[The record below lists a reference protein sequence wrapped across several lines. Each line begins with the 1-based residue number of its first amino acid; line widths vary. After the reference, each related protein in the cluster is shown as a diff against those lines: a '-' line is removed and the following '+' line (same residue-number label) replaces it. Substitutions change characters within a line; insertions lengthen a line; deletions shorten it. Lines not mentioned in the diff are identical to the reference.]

1 MPRPLTSPSP
11 LLRALIRAWA
21 VAAVWGGLA
30 MTPTL
35 AQAGLRPATHE
46 EPDTL
51 APKLTAGPEP
61 RQRWVAAAST
71 PATDEAPRLRA
82 ELARVNV
89 EIDALKRAE
98 RGTRDEARLRARLA
112 DAEALARRLT
122 TLERNAGTPPVA
134 PAAVPPS
141 APTVAAAPGDGP
153 SEWDAKADILAD
165 RSRRVAAAAAA
176 LETRLGS
183 LERRQ
188 ELKRRAGQLE
198 HDPFAAFE
206 TSKRH
211 VVVNGPLVANAPSS
225 PTLSSS
231 DSAAHSPQSGGD
243 RGSPITTGNQP
254 PSGGTQLTGEGTKGA
269 TPAANGPPSVLTPPP
284 AGVESSP
291 VLSLQLRDALDPG
304 TLSDIRRLE
313 GTGQSAD
320 RLRAYARAIAALK
333 AQQATL
339 DAEAASLRAKAHAD
353 GSP

>member
-1 MPRPLTSPSP
+1 MSRSSPSPSP
-11 LLRALIRAWA
+11 LLRALTGAWA

-30 MTPTL
+30 MTPVGTAQGAQLPSRKVTPIPQTL
-35 AQAGLRPATHE
+35 NLR
-46 EPDTL
+46 
-51 APKLTAGPEP
+51 
-61 RQRWVAAAST
+61 VAAATT
-71 PATDEAPRLRA
+71 PATDEAAQLRA

-122 TLERNAGTPPVA
+122 TLERNAGTPTPAA
-134 PAAVPPS
+134 PAVP
-141 APTVAAAPGDGP
+141 APASHVAAAPGDGP

-165 RSRRVAAAAAA
+165 RSRRVAAATAA
-176 LETRLGS
+176 LESRLGS

-211 VVVNGPLVANAPSS
+211 VVVNGPLVGNAPLNAPASN
-225 PTLSSS
+225 S
-231 DSAAHSPQSGGD
+231 DSAAHNATPQNAGGAERGAPGAANQGPVSG
-243 RGSPITTGNQP
+243 TTLSND
-254 PSGGTQLTGEGTKGA
+254 STKGA
-269 TPAANGPPSVLTPPP
+269 TPAAGGPPSILTPSP
-284 AGVESSP
+284 AAVESSP
-291 VLSLQLRDALDPG
+291 VLSLQLRDALDPA
-304 TLSDIRRLE
+304 TLGDIRRLE
-313 GTGQSAD
+313 GTGQGAD

-333 AQQATL
+333 AQQAAL
-339 DAEAASLRAKAHAD
+339 DAEAASLRAKARAG